1 MTIVAALVGVGIGAV
16 AVFGWFAYLAWDSWT
31 KR

>member
-1 MTIVAALVGVGIGAV
+1 MTIVAALVGVGIGA
-16 AVFGWFAYLAWDSWT
+16 ALVFCWIAYLAWDSWS